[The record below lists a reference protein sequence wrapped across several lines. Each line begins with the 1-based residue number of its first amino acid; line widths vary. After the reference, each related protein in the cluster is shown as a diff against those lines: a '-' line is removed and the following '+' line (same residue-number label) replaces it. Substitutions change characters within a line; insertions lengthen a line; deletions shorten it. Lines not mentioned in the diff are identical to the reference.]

1 MSFIQP
7 IVAAAST
14 ASAAVAPYATL
25 IATAGTLYS
34 MQQNV
39 ALGNQQA
46 ALSAFQA
53 DQSERA
59 YLERKEQRR
68 KQLRRVVGQQRALYS
83 SSGVAL
89 EGTPT
94 DVFADTAREFS
105 YENFA
110 DKFDTYANVVSKRY
124 EASTYRQ
131 SGRQRAFGNLLDLSL
146 AGMRRGTVPTTTT
159 GGQIFPFNRN
169 IMDIDQAGRIRGGI

>member
-7 IVAAAST
+7 IATAAAS

-39 ALGNQQA
+39 ALANQQA
-46 ALSAFQA
+46 ALSAFEA
-53 DQSERA
+53 DQTERA

-68 KQLRRVVGQQRALYS
+68 KQLRRIVGQQRALYS
-83 SSGVAL
+83 ASGVSL

-94 DVFADTAREFS
+94 DVFADTAREFA
-105 YENFA
+105 YEDFA
-110 DKFDTYANVVSKRY
+110 DRFDAYSNVVSKNY
-124 EASTYRQ
+124 EASVYRQ
-131 SGRQRAFGNLLDLSL
+131 SGRQKAFGNLLDLSL
-146 AGMRRGTVPTTTT
+146 AGMRRGSVPQSTT
-159 GGQIFPFNRN
+159 GGKIFSFNRN

>member
-1 MSFIQP
+1 MSFLQP
-7 IVAAAST
+7 IAAMAST

-39 ALGNQQA
+39 ALGNRQA
-46 ALSAFQA
+46 ALSQFQA
-53 DQSERA
+53 NQTERA

-68 KQLRRVVGQQRALYS
+68 KQLRRIVGRQRALYS
-83 SSGVAL
+83 ASGVAL

-105 YENFA
+105 YEDFA
-110 DKFDTYANVVSKRY
+110 DKFDAYSNVVSQRY
-124 EASTYRQ
+124 QSSIYRQ
-131 SGRQRAFGNLLDLSL
+131 SGRQAAFGNLLDLSL
-146 AGMRRGTVPTTTT
+146 AGMRRGTVPQTK
-159 GGQIFPFNRN
+159 GGNIKPFTAD
-169 IMDIDQAGRIRGGI
+169 ITDIDQAGRIRGGI